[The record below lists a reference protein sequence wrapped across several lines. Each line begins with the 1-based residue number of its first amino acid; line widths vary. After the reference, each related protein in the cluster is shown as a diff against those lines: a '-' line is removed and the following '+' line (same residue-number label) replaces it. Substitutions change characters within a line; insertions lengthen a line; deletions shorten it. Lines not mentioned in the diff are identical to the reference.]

1 MLLLAGGGRPL
12 LVTMTSVLSAR
23 QNRLHEVEA
32 KAASLETQMSMR
44 QSMESE
50 ERKCV
55 RGRAMERH
63 GLCACVA
70 MGS

>member
-1 MLLLAGGGRPL
+1 MLLLAGGERPL

-55 RGRAMERH
+55 RERAMERH
-63 GLCACVA
+63 ELCAWVA
-70 MGS
+70 SGS